1 LSKLEEKLPEI
12 PDSTEEIVVPEQ
24 LVDQVI
30 GQDKA
35 VEIVRLAAK
44 QRRFLLLVGE
54 PGTGKSLLGQAVAQM
69 LGEDSLE
76 DIISVA
82 NARERVLPKIQAEPA
97 GDGEKLVS
105 RAKNLRRQSL
115 LSERFIVLVAALAI
129 LIVSLF
135 YALRNDG
142 SYGALAFGGIL
153 LFLLYLAHQNLIKRT
168 GASVPKILVNNANR
182 KSAPFIDATGSQSG
196 ALLGDVRHDPYQ
208 SGGSE
213 TSPHHLLEAGAIH
226 RAHRGVLFVDEV
238 ATLSMESQQSL
249 LTAIQE
255 KELAILG
262 RSPGSSGTMVRSQP
276 APCDFLLILAG
287 NVDDIDKM
295 HPALRSRVRG
305 YGYEIF
311 TNSEIPVSQENTQKM
326 IQFIAQE
333 VQRDGKIPHVERD
346 GIKVLLDEA
355 ILRSSKEN
363 FYTTRFRELGGLIRC
378 AGDLAENEGARFV
391 SVEHVIKAKKFT
403 MTLEEQQKAL

>member
-1 LSKLEEKLPEI
+1 MSADQLLDI
-12 PDSTEEIVVPEQ
+12 PDSTEEIEIPGQ

-54 PGTGKSLLGQAVAQM
+54 PGTGKTLLGQAVAQM
-69 LGEDSLE
+69 LNEDKLE

-82 NARERVLPKIQAEPA
+82 NTNERLLPTILNKSA
-97 GDGEKLVS
+97 GEGEKLVS
-105 RAKNLRRQSL
+105 RAKELRRQSL
-115 LSERFIVLVAALAI
+115 LSERFIVLVAAAAI
-129 LIVSLF
+129 LIVSLY
-135 YALRNDG
+135 YALKNDG

-153 LFLLYLAHQNLIKRT
+153 LFLLYLAHQNLINRT
-168 GASVPKILVNNANR
+168 ESTVPKILVNNANR
-182 KSAPFIDATGSQSG
+182 KSAPFVDATGSQSG

-213 TSPHHLLEAGAIH
+213 TPPHHLLEAGAIH
-226 RAHRGVLFVDEV
+226 RANGGVLFIDEV

-276 APCDFLLILAG
+276 APCDFILILAG
-287 NVDDIDKM
+287 NVDDIERM

-311 TNSEIPVSQENTQKM
+311 TNSKLPVSRENTQKM
-326 IQFIAQE
+326 IRFFAQE
-333 VQRDGKIPHVERD
+333 VHRDGKIPHLDRE
-346 GIKVLLDEA
+346 GIKAMLDEA
-355 ILRSSKEN
+355 IMRSGKEG

-378 AGDLAENEGARFV
+378 AGDLAKNQGAN
-391 SVEHVIKAKKFT
+391 SISAEHVGKAKVFT
-403 MTLEEQQKAL
+403 MTLEEQQATN